1 MAHGVTTATMQ
12 YRLKRS
18 EHHAQELTMITPVFL
33 VKAETGWND
42 GATVRS
48 MVAELRSVT
57 GKNAL
62 RWAIPANLSDASKPK
77 RSARSRRSHWCS

>member
-1 MAHGVTTATMQ
+1 
-12 YRLKRS
+12 
-18 EHHAQELTMITPVFL
+18 MITPVYL

-42 GATVRS
+42 VATVRS

-62 RWAIPANLSDASKPK
+62 RWAIPANPSDVTKPQ
-77 RSARSRRSHWCS
+77 RSARPR